1 MSAVKKKLRVLLM
14 GYNGENNTGAE
25 SRLVTIAR
33 DVREVFQDQELKLEA
48 VVLTAANAR
57 RYLKDPDVKMVEIGK
72 PSQLWKVLQLTFAP
86 YDLFILVEGSTFTD
100 HFSPFLLY
108 MFLLGAWIHSFKP
121 GKSVAYAVDALEMS
135 EFSKKLTRYAGNKID
150 LIITRNEDA
159 RDRLQ
164 ALGITRDIIVTT
176 DTAFQYQ
183 PPPREQTDRLL
194 ERLQLDPGKPLV
206 GLAFKE
212 FFWWPISPKL
222 WGPPEDLYRFW
233 PLYHTWGPG
242 DKEKSA
248 AMKGV
253 WSSYADWLVE
263 KYDANILW
271 IAMERMDHPP
281 SRDAYQLMRHNDRAR
296 LIPSNNYDL
305 DDITG
310 LLSRLKLLISARY
323 HACVLS
329 MVSAI
334 PMLAV
339 SHDTRIE
346 SLYKEFDHMK
356 FYIDYQS
363 PDLLSLMKQ
372 RAEEL
377 IQTEDRVRGKIRDAY
392 ALHLA
397 RCLKNREILKKWFS
411 REFWPLPA

>member
-1 MSAVKKKLRVLLM
+1 MSGVKRKVRVLLM

-33 DVREVFQDQELKLEA
+33 DVREVFQGTQLTMKA

-57 RYLKDPDVKMVEIGK
+57 RYVKDPDVEMVEIGK
-72 PSQLWKVLQLTFAP
+72 PSQLWKIMALTLQPF
-86 YDLFILVEGSTFTD
+86 DLLILVEGSTFTD

-108 MFLLGAWIHSFKP
+108 MFLAGALIHSMKP
-121 GKSVAYAVDALEMS
+121 GRCIAYAVDALEMS
-135 EFSKKLTRYAGNKID
+135 EFNKKLTRWIGNKID

-159 RDRLQ
+159 RDRLREW
-164 ALGITRDIIVTT
+164 GIKQEIIVTT

-183 PPPREQTDRLL
+183 PPPAERTDRLL
-194 ERLQLDPGKPLV
+194 EKLKLDPSKPLI

-212 FFWWPISPKL
+212 FFWWPVSPKL
-222 WGPPEDLYRFW
+222 WGPQEDLYRFW

-242 DKEKSA
+242 DKEKSME
-248 AMKGV
+248 MKGV
-253 WSSYADWLVE
+253 WSNYADWLVE

-281 SRDAYQLMRHNDRAR
+281 SRDAYLLMEHRDQAR
-296 LIPSNNYDL
+296 LIPSNDFDL
-305 DDITG
+305 DDIIG
-310 LLSRLKLLISARY
+310 LLSRLKLLTSTRY

-356 FYIDYQS
+356 FYIDYTT
-363 PDLLSLMKQ
+363 PDLLNVMQQ

-377 IQTEDRVRGKIRDAY
+377 IKIEGQVRGKIRESY
-392 ALHLA
+392 AHHLA
-397 RCLKNREILKKWFS
+397 LCLKNRELLKDYFVQ
-411 REFWPLPA
+411 ELGPLPA